1 MSLHSSGFEDHHDQN
16 FFMTPSTH
24 RTTNLSGTITSS
36 NAFVP
41 TRSAFS
47 FEDVQDNSPVDW
59 NMPRP
64 LPGLQNTNTLGL
76 NQYTN
81 QLQQKIQFLTHRNTV
96 LMTENNLLRTINERL
111 VNSIPASSMP
121 QGAGV
126 GVLPTYTEADFP
138 EIRYWH
144 KVSYKQARKKKN
156 QETIAG
162 KVVRK
167 RVNPEFDTSQAA
179 EKQDNED
186 GENENSEDIKP
197 VRGSAWAAKGINVR
211 MTWIERRDGT
221 IVDGHYATAV
231 RKVGYALL
239 FDFDLQGIAPTQW
252 QHASLEV
259 KTRWDTEM
267 IRQFPELGYCAN
279 NWKSQ
284 AVASYIFLGWN
295 KRHGSDS
302 KAKKVVKVE
311 ENNIK
316 IEKFVDTSTSL
327 EKRATEVDTVKD
339 REGEH
344 IAKRVKMSG
353 VNSMIRSRLKNI
365 NFVHTLARCATP
377 VNPTILT
384 SKTPTQKSQV
394 VLHTR
399 SSPDVTPEDSAMEF
413 GGILESCT
421 GGTTV
426 SEDLNDTDINNGAEH
441 FGSESVALTLGDS
454 TIPSTPVSTEALVS
468 AFAGPSTSSVSP
480 TPFMTGT
487 SPATSTTSA
496 TLTSSTVLL
505 PSIDIS
511 PLEPI
516 ASSSIL
522 RTPVP
527 LTEKKKK
534 KSSWKPKMSTTDR
547 GLCAFEWHQKTGGT
561 AIEFDVYWKS
571 IKNTEVGREWTKRAQ
586 AAAEAR
592 AAAAA
597 P

>member
-24 RTTNLSGTITSS
+24 RTTNLLGTITSS
-36 NAFVP
+36 NAFIP

-64 LPGLQNTNTLGL
+64 SPGLQNTNTLGL

-96 LMTENNLLRTINERL
+96 LTTENNLLRTINERL
-111 VNSIPASSMP
+111 VNSIPASSTP
-121 QGAGV
+121 QGARV

-138 EIRYWH
+138 EIRYRH
-144 KVSYKQARKKKN
+144 EVSYKQAQKKKN

-179 EKQDNED
+179 EKQDDASEDDED
-186 GENENSEDIKP
+186 GENENSKDIKP
-197 VRGSAWAAKGINVR
+197 MRGSARAAKGINMR
-211 MTWIERRDGT
+211 ITWIERRDGT

-239 FDFDLQGIAPTQW
+239 CDFDLQGIAPMQW

-284 AVASYIFLGWN
+284 AVTSYIFSGWN
-295 KRHGSDS
+295 KRHGLDS

-316 IEKFVDTSTSL
+316 IEKFADTSTSL

-339 REGEH
+339 REEEH

-353 VNSMIRSRLKNI
+353 VDSMIRSRLK
-365 NFVHTLARCATP
+365 
-377 VNPTILT
+377 
-384 SKTPTQKSQV
+384 KSQV

-399 SSPDVTPEDSAMEF
+399 SSPDVTLEDSAMEF

-421 GGTTV
+421 GGTMV

-454 TIPSTPVSTEALVS
+454 TIPSTPVSTEALVL

-487 SPATSTTSA
+487 SPTTSTTSA

-516 ASSSIL
+516 ASSSVL
-522 RTPVP
+522 QTPVP

-534 KSSWKPKMSTTDR
+534 KKSWKPKMSTTDR